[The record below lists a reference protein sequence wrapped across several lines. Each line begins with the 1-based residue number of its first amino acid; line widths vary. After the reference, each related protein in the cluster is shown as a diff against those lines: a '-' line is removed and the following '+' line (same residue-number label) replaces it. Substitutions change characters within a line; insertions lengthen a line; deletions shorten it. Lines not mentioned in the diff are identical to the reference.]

1 MQRKKVLVTGG
12 TGFIG
17 SSLVRGLLEKGYQ
30 VKVFDNNYRGKM
42 NNIKDIA
49 RQVEF
54 VEGDIR
60 IFDNVLRAVKGCQ
73 IVYHLA
79 FINGTENFYKHPDLV
94 LEVGVKGHLN
104 MLDAIVQTREVE
116 TFIYASS
123 SEIYQVPDHIPTT
136 EKIRGIVPD
145 VHNPRY
151 SYGGSKLMGELLTL
165 HYLKAPTVKRVI
177 FRPHNIYGPAMGFE
191 HVIPQIVKKIIDA
204 SDGLRRQ
211 SVNIEIQGS
220 GEETRAFC
228 YVKDAIEGI
237 ILSAER
243 GKDGE
248 IYNVGKEEEIK
259 IIDLVRKIG
268 IAMGIELTISHT
280 HLLMGSTPRRC
291 PDVSKLKTLGYQPA
305 TSLKAG
311 IQASVDWYQSYY
323 LKNLVSNS
331 THGLQIT
338 S

>member
-1 MQRKKVLVTGG
+1 MQKKKVLVTGG

-17 SSLVRGLLEKGYQ
+17 SNLVRGLLQKGYQ
-30 VKVFDNNYRGKM
+30 VRVFDNNYRGKL
-42 NNIKDIA
+42 NNIQDIA
-49 RQVEF
+49 EQLEF
-54 VEGDIR
+54 FEGDIR
-60 IFDNVLRAVKGCQ
+60 SYEDVLKAVKGCQ

-104 MLDAIVQTREVE
+104 IVDAIAQTKEVE

-151 SYGGSKLMGELLTL
+151 SYGGSKLIGELLTL
-165 HYLKAPTVKRVI
+165 HYLKAPNVKRVI

-204 SDGLRRQ
+204 SDMLQ
-211 SVNIEIQGS
+211 HKEVSIEIQGS

-228 YVKDAIEGI
+228 YVEDAINGI

-243 GKDGE
+243 GSDGE
-248 IYNVGKEEEIK
+248 VYNVGKEEEIK
-259 IIDLVRKIG
+259 ILDLVKKIG
-268 IAMGIELTISHT
+268 EAMGVQLTITHT
-280 HLLMGSTPRRC
+280 NLLMGSTPRRC
-291 PDVSKLKTLGYQPA
+291 PDVSKLKALGYNPSI
-305 TSLKAG
+305 SLTEG
-311 IQASVDWYQSYY
+311 IQASADWYTSYY
-323 LKNLVSNS
+323 LQKPV
-331 THGLQIT
+331 TI
-338 S
+338 